1 MGEPIEQVAN
11 RRLRCRLA
19 ELGIIGGF
27 EFFPARRVAVEEAA
41 QSIARGNFLQP
52 QVDPRPFPRQ
62 PARPQAIDQNTS
74 AVPVVRGFVDSFCT
88 KLMPCHFTGCAAA
101 VEPGRV
107 ALERDYDVAAA
118 GASATAASVVSR
130 RKVKLSC
137 R

>member
-27 EFFPARRVAVEEAA
+27 EFFPPRRVAVEEAA

-74 AVPVVRGFVDSFCT
+74 AVPVVRG
-88 KLMPCHFTGCAAA
+88 L
-101 VEPGRV
+101 
-107 ALERDYDVAAA
+107 
-118 GASATAASVVSR
+118 
-130 RKVKLSC
+130 
-137 R
+137 

>member
-27 EFFPARRVAVEEAA
+27 ELN
-41 QSIARGNFLQP
+41 SS
-52 QVDPRPFPRQ
+52 Q
-62 PARPQAIDQNTS
+62 PARPQAIDQNTNT
-74 AVPVVRGFVDSFCT
+74 VPVVRGFVDSFCT

>member
-19 ELGIIGGF
+19 
-27 EFFPARRVAVEEAA
+27 VEEAA
-41 QSIARGNFLQP
+41 QSIARGNFLHP

-101 VEPGRV
+101 VKPGRV

-130 RKVKLSC
+130 RKVRLSC